1 MTNLN
6 IIYIGHSESLEA
18 FLHSNDD
25 LFKELNKEFG
35 DLYFVD
41 ANLFHKEKIDNDKFL
56 LNSNFKK
63 IIFSS
68 VNQFNKYFSGK
79 KNVAICN
86 FRRDLNAVKIF
97 WNLKKIK
104 ARSVIMS
111 NFGNIQMSFI
121 TSKKHP
127 MRALKT
133 IFLRKISYRLILL
146 LMIFRVLPQIDIRF
160 LTNRQIY
167 NDIHNNPVKK
177 FLLKNGFLY
186 QKKIILTKSRSAE
199 YFLKNKDKISEDYIV
214 HLDAFLNYKEET
226 DIRGHYSNEIIQKH
240 YFHLEKFLKRLSNIF
255 DKEVIVCIHPL
266 YDLEHHS
273 NFFKD
278 FKVYKF
284 RTREFVYKSFIT
296 TTFDSS
302 AIEDAVI
309 LKKNIIGF
317 HSNFMSENEKYHA
330 RNYANNVGYTFLE
343 LIKDYKITKEDLQM
357 SFKKN
362 KVNYDKHLK
371 NFHFLDEFSKSHY
384 KIIDELKKFFK

>member
-6 IIYIGHSESLEA
+6 VIYVGHSEFSEA
-18 FLHSNDD
+18 FFHSNND
-25 LFKELNKEFG
+25 LFEELNKEFG
-35 DLYFVD
+35 NLYFVD
-41 ANLFHKEKIDNDKFL
+41 ANLFTKGKIDRNNFPS
-56 LNSNFKK
+56 NSNFKK
-63 IIFSS
+63 VIFSS
-68 VNQFNKYFSGK
+68 VSQFEKYFNGK

-86 FRRDLNAVKIF
+86 FKRDLNAIKIF
-97 WNLKKIK
+97 WSLKKIK

-111 NFGNIQMSFI
+111 NFGNIQMSFV

-127 MRALKT
+127 LRALKT
-133 IFLRKISYRLILL
+133 IFLRKITYRLILL

-160 LTNRQIY
+160 STNRLIY
-167 NDIHNNPVKK
+167 NNIHNNPIKK

-199 YFLKNKDKISEDYIV
+199 YFLRNKDKISEDYIV
-214 HLDAFLNYKEET
+214 HLDAFLNYREEV
-226 DIRGHYSNEIIQKH
+226 DIRGFYSSKVIKEH
-240 YFHLEKFLKRLSNIF
+240 YFYLEKFLRRLSNIF
-255 DKEVIVCIHPL
+255 NKEVIVCIHPL
-266 YDLEHHS
+266 YDLDHHS
-273 NFFKD
+273 KFFKD

-330 RNYANNVGYTFLE
+330 KNYANKVGYTFLD
-343 LIKDYKITKEDLQM
+343 LIKDYEITKEDLQM
-357 SFKKN
+357 SFEKN
-362 KVNYDKHLK
+362 KTNYDKHIK
-371 NFHFLDEFSKSHY
+371 NFHLLDEFSKSHH
-384 KIIDELKKFFK
+384 KIIDELKKF